1 MCQLIHWANA
11 QLQQGVHSVKGLA
24 GALDSMLSMTDGVAR
39 AALDIQQATRHQTAM
54 LADAAEGLVQL
65 VRLNDANTEMVTS
78 TVHGCESLREEAEQ
92 LLARIAQMQLD
103 QSAAP
108 AAGPTATGP
117 TNRTEVEFF

>member
-1 MCQLIHWANA
+1 MRRSTSSRPP
-11 QLQQGVHSVKGLA
+11 G
-24 GALDSMLSMTDGVAR
+24 
-39 AALDIQQATRHQTAM
+39 TRPP
-54 LADAAEGLVQL
+54 DAAEGLVQL

-108 AAGPTATGP
+108 APAAGPTASGP